1 MNVIFIKVGDLIS
14 ASGTPYLSATEEQ
27 QAIYNQSPP
36 FSLFL
41 QNYATLVA
49 ASCLFTKH
57 MKVIGIHRLTPGTS
71 QRLYERRAP
80 GAIQTIPALFTGDV

>member
-1 MNVIFIKVGDLIS
+1 MVQPQPSV
-14 ASGTPYLSATEEQ
+14 TEQ
-27 QAIYNQSPP
+27 QQSIYNQSPP

-41 QNYATLVA
+41 QSYATLVA
-49 ASCLFTKH
+49 ASCLLTKH
-57 MKVIGIHRLTPGTS
+57 MKVIGIHRLTPGFS